1 MTEDSLNPI
10 ESVLLGEGE
19 NESKLIENRT
29 LLDPTYIVDE
39 DRIVGRDEQLNRVAR
54 TLRVILENS
63 RAPNLFLYGP
73 SGTGK
78 SLITKAVCRNLKNL
92 CEDEGISLGTVEMNC
107 RNLKTLDTAVHEM
120 GEETVEGSRY

>member
-92 CEDEGISLGTVEMNC
+92 CEDEGISRNC
-107 RNLKTLDTAVHEM
+107 
-120 GEETVEGSRY
+120 